1 MISRMKRTLPFTTFL
16 ISFWLITPTWSSE
29 IETVRATEGSV
40 TSTRVIAANWQETK
54 GPRSEIFHECIG
66 AGRAAEGLR
75 ADWQRQLKM
84 CQDEIGFKY
93 IRFHG
98 LLCDDMG
105 VYGET
110 KGGQPRHNWQYID
123 ALYDS
128 LLAMNIR
135 PFVEISFMPDALASG
150 KQTIFWWKA
159 NVTPPKSYERRLFA
173 SPRSGSG
180 KVNVKLP
187 KPYERWDD
195 LIKDL
200 VQHWTERYGAD
211 EVKRWYFEIWNEAD
225 YAAFFGPRDPDRRRE
240 EYFELYAH
248 TAADIKSVNANYCVG
263 GPAGSQT
270 IWIQPLIE
278 FCRTNHSPLDFI
290 SFHTYGLGSGASG
303 LDENGD
309 QFLYLGENLRAPAD
323 TMAAGR
329 ALVDAT
335 GKTNLPVHI
344 TEWSASYSP
353 RDPIHDSYFSAP
365 YILEQFKHSER
376 GISSMSYWVFTDI
389 FEENGPPMT
398 PFHGGF
404 GLLTVQGIK
413 KPAYYAFQFLNRLGP
428 MELKNDD
435 AASWVCRDEKG
446 GAQILLWDLTRPA
459 DKAVSN
465 QAIFHKLN
473 RAGSKG
479 NVRLNLTNV
488 PPGNYLLALRRVGF
502 EKNDAYSAYL
512 KMGSPAQLTR
522 AQEQKLREA
531 ASGRPEFERNV
542 KIGADG
548 QFEETLPLRE
558 NDVLLLT
565 LVPQ

>member
-1 MISRMKRTLPFTTFL
+1 MITRMKRSIKFTTFL
-16 ISFWLITPTWSSE
+16 ISFWLIAPAWSLETETARTAGDAATP
-29 IETVRATEGSV
+29 A
-40 TSTRVIAANWQETK
+40 RVITADWQKAK
-54 GPRSEIFHECIG
+54 GPHSEMFHECIG

-75 ADWQRQLKM
+75 ADWQHQLKM

-105 VYGET
+105 VYAET
-110 KGGQPRHNWQYID
+110 KDGQPRHNWQYID

-128 LLAMNIR
+128 LLAMNLR

-159 NVTPPKSYERRLFA
+159 NVTPPKAYE
-173 SPRSGSG
+173 
-180 KVNVKLP
+180 K
-187 KPYERWDD
+187 WDD

-200 VQHWTERYGAD
+200 VTHWTARYGAN
-211 EVKRWYFEIWNEAD
+211 EVKQWNFEIWNEAD
-225 YAAFFGPRDPDRRRE
+225 YPAFFGPRDPDRRRE

-270 IWIQPLIE
+270 VWIQPLIE

-290 SFHTYGLGSGASG
+290 SFHTYGLGGGASG

-323 TMAAGR
+323 TMANGR
-329 ALVDAT
+329 GLVDVL

-376 GISSMSYWVFTDI
+376 GINSMSYWVFTDI
-389 FEENGPPMT
+389 FEENGPALT

-404 GLLTVQGIK
+404 GLLNLQGIK
-413 KPAYYAFQFLNRLGP
+413 KPAYFAYQFMARLG
-428 MELKNDD
+428 MTELKNDD
-435 AASWVCRDEKG
+435 DASWVCRDEHG
-446 GAQILLWDLTRPA
+446 GTQILLWDLTRPA

-465 QAIFHKLN
+465 QAIFRKLN
-473 RAGSKG
+473 PARSKG
-479 NVRLNLTNV
+479 SVRVNLMNL
-488 PPGNYLLALRRVGF
+488 PPGNYRLALRQIGF

-512 KMGSPAQLTR
+512 KMNAPSQLTR
-522 AQEQKLREA
+522 AQEKALRDA
-531 ASGRPEFERNV
+531 ASGKPEFERVV

-548 QFEETLPLRE
+548 KFSETLPLRE

-565 LVPQ
+565 LTRP